1 MTAEIGSMRIS
12 EEIDA
17 TESIGLQAIPFV
29 VGPRLIGSML
39 VVLPGYLMALVVAFV
54 TGGVV
59 VKTFHDQPSGTYD
72 HYFAQFLN
80 LPDLA
85 ASVVKALIFCAV
97 VTMIHC
103 YYGYFAS
110 GGPAGVGSASGR
122 AIRASLVA
130 IVVLNFVM
138 TVIIWGLSPELV
150 FKDEEESM
158 SRSQDFLRG
167 TAAEQSRRLAAAGA
181 AAIVFVGVAGLAA
194 ATLYPKITAPDGIEL
209 VVDVP
214 YLGPGVAEGTKVVL
228 HGQSVGRVT
237 ALERTPSES
246 VQVRMMLDESQI
258 DGLTDRFEIDY
269 RPENYFGTSAVNILA
284 RPGGGP
290 LESGME
296 LERTPE
302 GDFTMSTMIE
312 QGSLTIDGTLTD
324 DMITSLDKTVHYLDG
339 LTPWVDTGVFLAD
352 RVAETQ
358 QEMPSTLLARF
369 NDILE
374 AFPGFGDQA
383 IESLMNIYHSNYN
396 TLPDGSVGVDDAS
409 STRRTPASPWRRTS
423 CSVRRVRCSL
433 RTGRS

>member
-1 MTAEIGSMRIS
+1 MRSVIEEIGQVVLFTVRTIYLLPKTVKHYRKQTVTTMNNMAWGNGSLVVDGGVISLMFFLGIAVGAVVAIQAFMAFDLLGFGALTGIIGSFGNVRVIAPIITGIGFAAQAGCRMTAEIGSMRIS

-80 LPDLA
+80 VPDLA

-150 FKDEEESM
+150 FK
-158 SRSQDFLRG
+158 G
-167 TAAEQSRRLAAAGA
+167 
-181 AAIVFVGVAGLAA
+181 
-194 ATLYPKITAPDGIEL
+194 
-209 VVDVP
+209 
-214 YLGPGVAEGTKVVL
+214 
-228 HGQSVGRVT
+228 
-237 ALERTPSES
+237 
-246 VQVRMMLDESQI
+246 
-258 DGLTDRFEIDY
+258 
-269 RPENYFGTSAVNILA
+269 
-284 RPGGGP
+284 
-290 LESGME
+290 
-296 LERTPE
+296 
-302 GDFTMSTMIE
+302 
-312 QGSLTIDGTLTD
+312 
-324 DMITSLDKTVHYLDG
+324 
-339 LTPWVDTGVFLAD
+339 
-352 RVAETQ
+352 
-358 QEMPSTLLARF
+358 
-369 NDILE
+369 
-374 AFPGFGDQA
+374 
-383 IESLMNIYHSNYN
+383 
-396 TLPDGSVGVDDAS
+396 
-409 STRRTPASPWRRTS
+409 
-423 CSVRRVRCSL
+423 
-433 RTGRS
+433 